1 MTDVAQASQIVAR
14 VAPDLSKF
22 GRALVVSIGGL
33 ETHWGD
39 YFAQPSGAPSHN
51 WGAVTAGTDWTGA
64 TFEHSDSRWTP
75 AGNVQYVTRFRVY
88 PSTDAGAADLVSVL
102 RGQYKKALAAADRG
116 DWLAAARFL
125 YDGDDGKAGG
135 GYYSGTKPRSG
146 AILDEFNAIRKQ
158 LEAQGI
164 SVSTIGAAAGLDL
177 VFWGALAWFAARKL
191 RHGRR

>member
-1 MTDVAQASQIVAR
+1 MFTMRQRVQKNYHAQKKKGGYILLLTLLIISILLAISLGIFAISLKETT
-14 VAPDLSKF
+14 LSSF
-22 GRALVVSIGGL
+22 LR
-33 ETHWGD
+33 
-39 YFAQPSGAPSHN
+39 
-51 WGAVTAGTDWTGA
+51 
-64 TFEHSDSRWTP
+64 DSE
-75 AGNVQYVTRFRVY
+75 
-88 PSTDAGAADLVSVL
+88 
-102 RGQYKKALAAADRG
+102 KALAAADRG
-116 DWLAAARFL
+116 DWLAAARYL

-146 AILDEFNAIRKQ
+146 AILDEFNALRKQ